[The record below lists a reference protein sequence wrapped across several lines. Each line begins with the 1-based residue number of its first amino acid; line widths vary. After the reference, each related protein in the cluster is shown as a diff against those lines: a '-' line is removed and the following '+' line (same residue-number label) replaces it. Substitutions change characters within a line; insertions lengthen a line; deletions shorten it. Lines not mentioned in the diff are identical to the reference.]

1 MPSSAILVPLYIY
14 PLLGA
19 WNPLYEVIE
28 ANPTT
33 QFQVVINPHNG
44 PGATPL
50 PDSNYCREIPK
61 LRSHP
66 NVVVYGYVNVVWAT
80 RDLDEV
86 CKDVEIYAAWPQH
99 WHHHHHD
106 QMNLQTQ
113 HDTKQA
119 PQHQDQNVSVPIGI
133 DGVFVDETPIDAGD
147 HEKKFLGTLKTLVES
162 HFGAKKKAAAPGQ
175 KYPLI
180 IHNPGCMPPPAIR
193 ELADLT
199 VVFEDTYAVFLQRL
213 AQGVLALPNGTV
225 ASAGNDEAEDECN
238 DTDTDA
244 AKQERLRRA
253 VVIHSVPLPDI
264 DAATNLTAA
273 QHPLV
278 PGSNATIASQE
289 VRAELVRDLVRNAT
303 EVAGTVFITELSS
316 GFYETFSRGWREW
329 AGVIGSGT
337 VADDDADE

>member
-44 PGATPL
+44 PGTPPL

-99 WHHHHHD
+99 WHHHH

-147 HEKKFLGTLKTLVES
+147 HEKNFLGSLKTLVES
-162 HFGAKKKAAAPGQ
+162 HFSAKKKAATPGQ
-175 KYPLI
+175 KYPLVSYNFLFGFEFWVLFVSHVYGI
-180 IHNPGCMPPPAIR
+180 
-193 ELADLT
+193 ELYCPWSLH
-199 VVFEDTYAVFLQRL
+199 
-213 AQGVLALPNGTV
+213 
-225 ASAGNDEAEDECN
+225 EC
-238 DTDTDA
+238 
-244 AKQERLRRA
+244 
-253 VVIHSVPLPDI
+253 
-264 DAATNLTAA
+264 
-273 QHPLV
+273 
-278 PGSNATIASQE
+278 PGSDVHCLGLQQRIFIATQRIEIPTGNIS
-289 VRAELVRDLVRNAT
+289 VSLRLVHST
-303 EVAGTVFITELSS
+303 ITECISPPC
-316 GFYETFSRGWREW
+316 G
-329 AGVIGSGT
+329 
-337 VADDDADE
+337 